1 ILKEKKEEFPCRKD
15 LTYWIL
21 MLILVLIF
29 LFVFCQKNPSLVNS
43 QLALLTTVSSITL
56 AVIAIIFS
64 FIQSSLNTKQLN
76 DILKSSMETAG
87 KLNIATNDIK
97 ELMNVSDILKK
108 DNEKLLRTNKDLS
121 KILKEFELAKT
132 DEQRNELQL
141 QLKNTLH
148 NSGIYAEITVPL
160 NDRTLYN
167 TIQNEFGNEWT
178 LIQSVW
184 RALYNRGIDIGLDE
198 LKGKINKL
206 VNQGNAELDTNNEKT
221 RVSKEYKK

>member
-1 ILKEKKEEFPCRKD
+1 
-15 LTYWIL
+15 